1 MRDIDNLC
9 AKCFHTLTDGSV
21 CTRCGYDNDTPNETF
36 CLPKTTIVGG
46 QYIVGAF
53 LNRESDAV
61 SYMGYDPNTNRRI
74 IIREY
79 CPKNFANRLEGSKD
93 IHVRQK
99 FVEDFKADKKSF
111 LKLWNALLKLQHLSA
126 VVPVYDVFEEN
137 GTAYAIIEHL
147 EAIPLREYLLR
158 NENGYIQWDSAR
170 IMFMPVLTTIEYLH
184 NNKIVHGSITPD
196 NLVLCRDGKVR
207 LKPFTIQECCDAST
221 DLEFNCTDGY
231 TAFEQYDNKYKIG
244 PSTDIYAFSACIYRA
259 LVGTNPPDAQARSTN
274 DKLMI
279 PNEIAETIPIHVIKT
294 LGSGL
299 QIYPDKRISNIET
312 FREELD
318 ASPVAQAKA
327 AEPIRVVDDGQPK
340 EEHHTDYA
348 QYTEYAKKQAKKK
361 SKNNLAITILCILIV
376 IAVGVGIFF
385 IQSNN
390 NPQQQ
395 PETTTEASY
404 EKFEVPNF
412 TNTGFT
418 QTDIQ
423 NNAAWNEQFDIT
435 YTYEY
440 SDSIE
445 TGIIAG
451 QSIKAGETVNAGTN
465 IVLIVSKGVQ
475 TEQVPNVAGIDFEE
489 AKQVLEAKGFKV
501 SSVEVYNDGSHIEH
515 QVKSVSPSAPEADE
529 TVAVGTEV
537 ILQVYGVV
545 QTTTE
550 PPTTEATTKQIT
562 AEIED

>member
-9 AKCFHTLTDGSV
+9 GKCFHTLTDGAV

-36 CLPKTTIVGG
+36 CLEKGTTVGG
-46 QYIVGAF
+46 KYIVGAF
-53 LNRESDAV
+53 LERESDAV
-61 SYMGYDPNTNRRI
+61 SYMGLDPDTSRRI

-93 IHVRQK
+93 MHVRQR
-99 FVEDFKADKKSF
+99 FVEDFKQNKQSF
-111 LKLWNALLKLQHLSA
+111 LKLWNTLLKLQHLSA

-170 IMFMPVLTTIEYLH
+170 IMFMPVLTTLELMHANGVI
-184 NNKIVHGSITPD
+184 HGSITPD

-207 LKPFTIQECCDAST
+207 LSPFTIQNCCDAST
-221 DLEFNCTDGY
+221 DLEFNHCDGY
-231 TAFEQYDNKYKIG
+231 TALEQYENKYKIS
-244 PSTDIYAFSACIYRA
+244 PATDIYSFSACIYRA

-279 PNEIAETIPIHVIKT
+279 PNEIAETMPIHVIKA

-299 QIYPDKRISNIET
+299 QVYPDKRINSIET

-327 AEPIRVVDDGQPK
+327 AEPIRTVDDGQAK

-348 QYTEYAKKQAKKK
+348 EYTEYAHKQAKKK
-361 SKNNLAITILCILIV
+361 SKSNFAIGVLCVLIAV
-376 IAVGVGIFF
+376 AVGVGIYF

-390 NPQQQ
+390 NQSQ
-395 PETTTEASY
+395 TEPTSDVQY

-412 TNTGFT
+412 SNTGYT
-418 QTDIQ
+418 QSDIQ
-423 NNAAWNEQFDIT
+423 NNAAWNKQFDIT
-435 YTYEY
+435 YTYEF
-440 SDSIE
+440 SDSVE
-445 TGIIAG
+445 AGIICN
-451 QSIKAGETVNAGTN
+451 QSIKAGETVNAGSN
-465 IVLIVSKGVQ
+465 IVLTVSKGVQ
-475 TEQVPNVAGIDFEE
+475 TEQVPNVGGMDIEE
-489 AKQVLEAKGFKV
+489 AKRVLEAKGFKV
-501 SSVEVYNDGSHIEH
+501 SSVEVYNDGNYTEN
-515 QVKSVSPSAPEADE
+515 QVKSISPSAPDAGEV
-529 TVAVGTEV
+529 VASGSE
-537 ILQVYGVV
+537 IIIQVYGA
-545 QTTTE
+545 
-550 PPTTEATTKQIT
+550 PHPTTNP
-562 AEIED
+562 AE